1 MGMTPKENMLATLNH
16 QPHDRIPNYLTDVM
30 ISRNPE

>member
-1 MGMTPKENMLATLNH
+1 MGMTPKENMLALNH